1 MSIISKLSR
10 YDSGNGIIYGIYPYG
25 SFFAARTKGMFDGIR
40 KYIDAVIY
48 FKKQARNAD
57 KIRTIIDAVCAE
69 LECEA
74 VVAVPSSTAGNI
86 NVIQRMY
93 GEGLR
98 RTKSSQPRKYNH
110 KAELN
115 EEGKIVV
122 ECECKGKKLLL
133 VDDIA
138 TTGKTMLYFKSMLEK
153 LGAKVEMLVVGI
165 NYKLAPADQSRIEQL
180 ENEMKEAR
188 KQSEKE
194 ANTVGTSELSEW
206 LGVVPSYITI
216 LKRYGCVVE
225 AVGGYDLKATV
236 AAYIA
241 YLKSNNK
248 NSDKSTL
255 ETEALALK
263 NEKAKTYLENWRRDR
278 DRQIAGAIVEA
289 LRGALLAF
297 KENVQRGM
305 AVNQAIDAVLDGL
318 EAVDLEIV
326 LEPLEQDEEED
337 EN

>member
-1 MSIISKLSR
+1 
-10 YDSGNGIIYGIYPYG
+10 
-25 SFFAARTKGMFDGIR
+25 
-40 KYIDAVIY
+40 
-48 FKKQARNAD
+48 
-57 KIRTIIDAVCAE
+57 
-69 LECEA
+69 
-74 VVAVPSSTAGNI
+74 
-86 NVIQRMY
+86 
-93 GEGLR
+93 
-98 RTKSSQPRKYNH
+98 
-110 KAELN
+110 
-115 EEGKIVV
+115 
-122 ECECKGKKLLL
+122 
-133 VDDIA
+133 
-138 TTGKTMLYFKSMLEK
+138 
-153 LGAKVEMLVVGI
+153 
-165 NYKLAPADQSRIEQL
+165 
-180 ENEMKEAR
+180 MKEAR

-278 DRQIAGAIVEA
+278 DRQIAGAIVES

-297 KENVQRGM
+297 RENVQRGM

-326 LEPLEQDEEED
+326 LEPLEQDDEED
-337 EN
+337 EA